1 MQLHNFNP
9 GPSILPPEVLEQS
22 AAAIHNFNNTGLSI
36 LEIGHRTSHFVEVIT
51 EAQQIIKRLMGL
63 DEAYEVLFL
72 QGGATM
78 QFMQVPMNLL
88 DENGLAAICD
98 NGVWGNKTVKE
109 ASNFGPVKVVSDT
122 SDKKHTY
129 LNKQLDIPSNTTY
142 LHITTNNTVE
152 GTQWHQYPQT
162 NTLLVGDMSSD
173 IFCRPISFNQFDLIY
188 AGAQK
193 NMGAAGVTIVVV
205 KKEILGKVNRKI
217 PAILDYKKHIEA
229 GSLLNT
235 PPVFSIYVSL
245 LTLRWIEAQGGLV
258 EMGKRNNEKAKLLYD
273 TIESLQSFHCPI
285 AKEDRSIMNAVF
297 FLTDPTRE
305 AAFLDLCKKEGMI
318 GVKGYRTVGGIRVSM
333 YNALPLSSV
342 QTFCDL
348 MKSFG

>member
-1 MQLHNFNP
+1 M
-9 GPSILPPEVLEQS
+9 EQS

-36 LEIGHRTSHFVEVIT
+36 LEIGHRTSHFVEVVT

-63 DEAYEVLFL
+63 DEAYDVLFL